1 MTTVPRMIERWFP
14 CEEVSAN
21 STKGWGSGTS
31 EASIFTWFARRPLV
45 QAKAAVITS
54 LLPWPEHP
62 AEQRRLQA
70 LVRSAFPD
78 HDDPG
83 GRDAAHDALVAE
95 LEKHYPGGATILDP
109 FSGRAMIPLEAARL
123 GVRAIGIDYSP
134 VATLA
139 GRLLADYPL
148 QDWDHE
154 PPLRFS
160 GPASSDDQLD
170 LDVGNSPRLLQDVE
184 SVIRVVGDRYES
196 SMSDFYPI
204 VGGKRPWGY
213 LWAVTLPCQECG
225 NRFPLT
231 GSLVLRHPLPKKN
244 DPGQSYRITAD
255 SDSGTFGIVVHEG
268 PPISQPTLVTGRGRR
283 GKSAVCPFPKCH
295 FAHLIEV
302 HTRLMNEGLAE
313 DYMLVAAD
321 LDEDF
326 GKVFRTPTIDERR
339 AASSAS
345 VALGNETAFSLDLPA
360 VPSEEIPA
368 GNNHTVRPSKYGYR
382 TYGELCNDRQTLGF
396 IRLARVISRLSQ
408 EIMEAGLS
416 ADYTAALTGYA
427 AAVFVRKMRCSTRGA
442 TLRSRNH
449 QNSNRVETDSLFHE
463 ASIAFSYDYF
473 ETGCGF
479 GPGTWRSVGRDLPVA
494 LRKQLDRPR
503 GLAASVERGSALAL
517 PMRAKSIDAVVTD
530 PPYNAMIDY
539 TDVSDLFYV
548 WLKRVLHNTE
558 PAFSITAHPTGVQ
571 EKTEEI
577 IVKGS
582 HTATHDHRTPEFY
595 NEKLAASL
603 IEARRVTS
611 PGGVVTIVFG
621 HNDPDVWRG
630 LLQIIT
636 DAGLVLTGTW
646 PALTEKG
653 GGAGSA
659 NIVTT
664 MTLACRAAPEDRP
677 HGRSSI
683 VATAIREEV
692 AQRIPLWEQAGLA
705 LPDQQMAAY
714 GPAMEIVGR
723 YRQILNSKAE
733 PEAPEK
739 FLLIARQAVEDAA
752 DIRIDG
758 LPLGT
763 FDVRTRFALS
773 WVRQHR
779 RQVSDASQE
788 RWQRLTAQAVAG
800 TELDLDGIV
809 VKAKSGVR
817 LAYGSEIDTTVNRDT
832 SIIDVVFAL
841 ARAGKSGTAAAEV
854 LDASG
859 RADDEYLWSAVGE
872 MARQL
877 AEADADGEVYT
888 WQTRHKREI
897 ANAAANAATT
907 RAAEERQEK
916 AVGHQPSIFEQG
928 AHQ

>member
-1 MTTVPRMIERWFP
+1 MIERWFP

-21 STKGWGSGTS
+21 STKGWGSGNS
-31 EASIFTWFARRPLV
+31 EANLFTWFARRPLA

-54 LLPWPEHP
+54 LLPWPEDP
-62 AEQRRLQA
+62 SERRRLQG

-78 HDDPG
+78 PDDPN
-83 GRDAAHDALVAE
+83 GRDAAHGHLVAE
-95 LEKHYPGGATILDP
+95 LQRHYPGGATMVDP

-123 GVRAIGIDYSP
+123 GVRATGIDYSP

-148 QDWDHE
+148 RNWDNE
-154 PPLRFS
+154 SPLKFDEVD
-160 GPASSDDQLD
+160 PASDQLD
-170 LDVGNSPRLLQDVE
+170 IDVSGPSRLLRDVE
-184 SVIRVVGDRYES
+184 TVLRIVGDRYEA
-196 SMSDFYPI
+196 SMQEFYPE
-204 VGGKRPWGY
+204 VDGKRPWGY

-231 GSLVLRHPLPKKN
+231 GSLALRHPIPKRN
-244 DPGQSYRITAD
+244 DPGQSYRIVARPSTD
-255 SDSGTFGIVVHEG
+255 SIEIVVHEG
-268 PPISQPTLVTGRGRR
+268 IPNSQPTLVDVQGRR
-283 GKSAVCPFPKCH
+283 GRSAVCPFPGCH
-295 FAHLIEV
+295 HVHPIDI
-302 HTRLMNEGLAE
+302 HTRLMNDGMAE
-313 DYMLVAAD
+313 DRLLVVAD
-321 LDEDF
+321 HDDDF
-326 GKVFRTPTIDERR
+326 GKLFRAPTSEELL
-339 AASSAS
+339 AAEAAS
-345 VALGNETAFSLDLPA
+345 VALIGEPAFSQVLSA
-360 VPSEEIPA
+360 VPVESIPS
-368 GNNHTVRPSKYGYR
+368 GNNHTVRPSKYGYKS
-382 TYGELCNDRQTLGF
+382 YGELCNDRQTLGF
-396 IRLARVISRLSQ
+396 IRLCRIVADIGDQMQQAGATHGYIS
-408 EIMEAGLS
+408 
-416 ADYTAALTGYA
+416 ALTGYA
-427 AAVFVRKMRCSTRGA
+427 ASVMVRRLRQATRGA
-442 TLRSRNH
+442 RLQATKGNAK
-449 QNSNRVETDSLFHE
+449 VGDLFVNE
-463 ASIAFSYDYF
+463 SSIGFGYDHF
-473 ETGCGF
+473 ETGPGH
-479 GPGTWRSVGRDLPVA
+479 GPGTWRSLASDS
-494 LRKQLDRPR
+494 LRTLRGQLERADGKP
-503 GLAASVERGSALAL
+503 ANIDRGSALAL
-517 PMRAKSIDAVVTD
+517 PLRAGSVDAIVTD

-539 TDVSDLFYV
+539 SDASDLFYV
-548 WLKRVLHNTE
+548 WLKRALHVTKPE
-558 PAFSITAHPTGVQ
+558 LAITAHPAGVQ
-571 EKTEEI
+571 EKAEEI
-577 IVKGS
+577 IVKDS
-582 HTATHDHRTPEFY
+582 YSVASDHRTPEFY
-595 NEKLAASL
+595 NEKLAAAL
-603 IEARRVTS
+603 TEARRVTS
-611 PGGVVTIVFG
+611 PDGVVTIVFG

-636 DAGLVLTGTW
+636 NAGLVLTGTW

-677 HGRSSI
+677 DGRSSI
-683 VATAIREEV
+683 VAAAIREEV

-779 RQVSDASQE
+779 RQVSDAAQE

-817 LAYGSEIDTTVNRDT
+817 LAYGSEIDKTVNRDT

-841 ARAGKSGTAAAEV
+841 ARAGKSSTAAAEV

-859 RADDEYLWSAVGE
+859 RADDDYLWSAVGE

-897 ANAAANAATT
+897 ANAAANAATI
-907 RAAEERQEK
+907 RAVEERQEK
-916 AVGHQPSIFEQG
+916 AAGHQPTIFEQG

>member
-1 MTTVPRMIERWFP
+1 MTTAPRMIERWFP

-21 STKGWGSGTS
+21 STKGWGSGNS
-31 EASIFTWFARRPLV
+31 EANLFTWFAKRPLA

-54 LLPWPEHP
+54 LLPWPEDP

-70 LVRSAFPD
+70 LVRSALPY
-78 HDDPG
+78 HDDPD
-83 GRDAAHDALVAE
+83 GRDAAHDELVAE
-95 LEKHYPGGATILDP
+95 LEKYFPEGATMLDP

-123 GVRAIGIDYSP
+123 GVRATGIDYSP

-139 GRLLADYPL
+139 GKLLADYPL
-148 QDWDHE
+148 RNWDDE
-154 PPLRFS
+154 PPLTFD
-160 GPASSDDQLD
+160 GTDLPGDQLD
-170 LDVGNSPRLLQDVE
+170 LDAVGQQRLLRDVE
-184 SVIRVVGDRYES
+184 AVLRIVGDRYEE
-196 SMSDFYPI
+196 SMDEFYPK
-204 VGGKRPWGY
+204 VDGKRPWGY
-213 LWAVTLPCQECG
+213 LWAVTLPCEECS

-231 GSLVLRHPLPKKN
+231 GSLVLRHPLPKNN

-255 SDSGTFGIVVHEG
+255 PDTGSFDVIVHDG
-268 PPISQPTLVTGRGRR
+268 PPNASPTLVTVQGRR
-283 GKSAVCPFPKCH
+283 GKSAVCPFPNCH
-295 FAHLIEV
+295 HVHPIDV
-302 HTRLMNEGLAE
+302 HTRLMQDGLAE
-313 DYMLVAAD
+313 DRLLIAAD
-321 LDEDF
+321 LDDEF
-326 GKVFRTPTIDERR
+326 AKVFRTPTIEEYEAAVAANAALADEKGF
-339 AASSAS
+339 AP
-345 VALGNETAFSLDLPA
+345 GLPA

-368 GNNHTVRPSKYGYR
+368 GNHHTVRPSKYGYK
-382 TYGELCNDRQTLGF
+382 TYGELCNGRQTLGF
-396 IRLARVISRLSQ
+396 IRLCRIIADIGEQMRQ
-408 EIMEAGLS
+408 AEASDEYAS
-416 ADYTAALTGYA
+416 ALPAYA
-427 AAVFVRKMRCSTRGA
+427 ASVIVRRLRQSTRGA
-442 TLRSRNH
+442 RLQARRGGNAH
-449 QNSNRVETDSLFHE
+449 PGDLFVNE
-463 ASIAFSYDYF
+463 SCIGFGYDHF
-473 ETGCGF
+473 ETGPGL
-479 GPGTWRSVGRDLPVA
+479 GPGTWRSLAKDS
-494 LRKQLDRPR
+494 LRTLRGQLERAGGTPAR
-503 GLAASVERGSALAL
+503 IERGSALAL
-517 PMRAKSIDAVVTD
+517 PLKDGSLDAVVTD

-539 TDVSDLFYV
+539 TDASDLFYV
-548 WLKRVLHNTE
+548 WLKRALHTTQ
-558 PAFSITAHPTGVQ
+558 PALTISAHPAGVQ
-571 EKTEEI
+571 EKAEEI
-577 IVKGS
+577 IIKDS
-582 HTATHDHRTPEFY
+582 FKAADDHRTPEFY
-595 NEKLAASL
+595 NEKLAAAFA
-603 IEARRVTS
+603 EARRVIS

-653 GGAGSA
+653 GGTGSA

-664 MTLACRAAPEDRP
+664 MTLACRAAPENRP
-677 HGRSSI
+677 DGRSSI
-683 VATAIREEV
+683 VAAAVREEV
-692 AQRIPLWEQAGLA
+692 GQRIPLWEQAGLA

-723 YRQILNSKAE
+723 YHQILNNKAE
-733 PEAPEK
+733 AEPPEK

-779 RQVSDASQE
+779 RQVSDAAQE

-817 LAYGSEIDTTVNRDT
+817 LAYGSEIDTTANRDT

-841 ARAGKSGTAAAEV
+841 ARAGKSSTAAAEI
-854 LDASG
+854 LDATG
-859 RADDEYLWSAVGE
+859 RANDEYLWSAVGE

-897 ANAAANAATT
+897 ANAASNAATT

-916 AVGHQPSIFEQG
+916 AAGYQSSIFEQG